1 MRSAL
6 LAALLV
12 SAAALAARESN
23 TVKAP
28 SSGDDREPDQ
38 EDESDS
44 APFMIVVEHTNGR
57 RCGGSLVSLRTALTS
72 AWCARGGPGAGPGAA
87 AVGEPHE
94 LWALAPGAGAARRV
108 ARLALAAGA
117 DAARA
122 DDPWS
127 GAAMDLAVLELEA
140 PFGGGARSRPI
151 LMATQPAECAARATC
166 HVVRALGRTPRLRIV
181 DATLVPG
188 EACAERA
195 RGWPGLRD
203 SALCLV
209 GPTLC
214 SSDWGAGVVCE
225 GKLCGVL
232 SRSARG
238 AQAGGEAGDAEQRGD
253 TCGDTHVAQS
263 VARWR
268 KFLHCAHTLRAC
280 GLGGDCAQLC
290 SERRLLDTEDAAAT
304 HDTTTE
310 PADTSA
316 DTDAL
321 LPRTATLPALLPST
335 SRPVRPTSVAAPTR
349 STLRR
354 SSVAGMQLAPGSSP
368 PPSPRPAFEFEPN
381 RPDFKG
387 KPARTSRVYLKAG
400 EYGDN
405 GAEYGGEEA
414 ALPPGSSTPS
424 SVATHLSSAVSPDA
438 RSANMLARV
447 SPAVARRSRASSLSA
462 NLLYVIVAITNFT
475 I

>member
-12 SAAALAARESN
+12 SAAALAARESS

-28 SSGDDREPDQ
+28 SSGDEREPEQ

-44 APFMIVVEHTNGR
+44 APFM
-57 RCGGSLVSLRTALTS
+57 
-72 AWCARGGPGAGPGAA
+72 
-87 AVGEPHE
+87 
-94 LWALAPGAGAARRV
+94 
-108 ARLALAAGA
+108 
-117 DAARA
+117 
-122 DDPWS
+122 
-127 GAAMDLAVLELEA
+127 
-140 PFGGGARSRPI
+140 
-151 LMATQPAECAARATC
+151 
-166 HVVRALGRTPRLRIV
+166 
-181 DATLVPG
+181 
-188 EACAERA
+188 
-195 RGWPGLRD
+195 
-203 SALCLV
+203 
-209 GPTLC
+209 
-214 SSDWGAGVVCE
+214 SDWGAGVVCD

-238 AQAGGEAGDAEQRGD
+238 AHASSESGDAADASTPRDD

-290 SERRLLDTEDAAAT
+290 SERRLLDTEETTPTARAERF
-304 HDTTTE
+304 TTTE
-310 PADTSA
+310 PADTRGEM
-316 DTDAL
+316 DAL
-321 LPRTATLPALLPST
+321 LFPRTDTLPTLLPST
-335 SRPVRPTSVAAPTR
+335 SRPVRPSSVAAPTR

-354 SSVAGMQLAPGSSP
+354 SSAAGMQPAPASSQ
-368 PPSPRPAFEFEPN
+368 PPSLRPAFEFEPN

-414 ALPPGSSTPS
+414 ALPPAPSTPA
-424 SVATHLSSAVSPDA
+424 SVATRHSSTASHDA
-438 RSANMLARV
+438 RSSKMMARV
-447 SPAVARRSRASSLSA
+447 SPATARRSHASALSA
-462 NLLYVIVAITNFT
+462 NLLYVFMAITNFA